1 MRTTI
6 ANRFDESLKAIQ
18 THARQVADEQN
29 RLSTGTKLLRASDS
43 PIAIGRAVD
52 LRTSSAHL
60 DSLKRLQGAASNRMA
75 EAELA
80 MQDAA
85 RVLDDFHQLW
95 AATQNGSL
103 GEDQL
108 TLFSIQAIALQEELR
123 QTLTR
128 TDAGGY
134 RLFDTKSLL
143 VMIGG
148 GSNNV
153 DPISVDTV
161 GAISDLKVLNS
172 SLDSDWLTRA
182 SSLDTAIDKITV
194 DPDSLIAKFVKSL
207 KEGKRPVVLNE
218 EFKKAS
224 QTMVLQRIAVGANQA
239 RVERATE
246 RADDVQLA
254 TQTAL
259 SMEVDTDYASSS
271 MEVQKAKALLEAAQ
285 TITAQIG
292 SMNLFQ
298 KLG

>member
-1 MRTTI
+1 
-6 ANRFDESLKAIQ
+6 
-18 THARQVADEQN
+18 
-29 RLSTGTKLLRASDS
+29 
-43 PIAIGRAVD
+43 
-52 LRTSSAHL
+52 
-60 DSLKRLQGAASNRMA
+60 MA

-85 RVLDDFHQLW
+85 RTLDDFHQLW
-95 AATQNGSL
+95 ASTQNGSL
-103 GEDQL
+103 GTDQL
-108 TLFSIQAIALQEELR
+108 RLFSTQAKAFQEELR
-123 QTLTR
+123 QTLMR

-134 RLFDTKSLL
+134 RLFDAKSLL
-143 VMIGG
+143 VIIGG

-161 GAISDLKVLNS
+161 GAIADLRILNA
-172 SLDSDWLTRA
+172 SLGPDWLTSA
-182 SSLDTAIDKITV
+182 ASLDDAIDKITT
-194 DPDSLIAKFVKSL
+194 DPDSLIAKFVRSL
-207 KEGKRPVVLNE
+207 QAGERPVVLNQ
-218 EFKKAS
+218 EFKTAS
-224 QTMVLQRIAVGANQA
+224 QTMVLERIGVGANQA

-246 RADDVQLA
+246 RANDVQLA

-259 SMEVDTDYASSS
+259 AVEVDTDYASSS

>member
-6 ANRFDESLKAIQ
+6 ANRFDESLTAIQ

-29 RLSTGTKLLRASDS
+29 RLSSGTKLLRASDS
-43 PIAIGRAVD
+43 PIAVGRSVD

-60 DSLKRLQGAASNRMA
+60 DSLKRLQAAATNRMA
-75 EAELA
+75 EAESA

-85 RVLDDFHQLW
+85 RILDDFHQLY
-95 AATQNGSL
+95 ASTQNGSL
-103 GEDQL
+103 GSDQL
-108 TLFSIQAIALQEELR
+108 RLFATQARALQEELR

-134 RLFDTKSLL
+134 RLFDSNSLL

-161 GAISDLKVLNS
+161 GAIVDLRVLNS
-172 SLDSDWLTRA
+172 DLGPNWLGDVESLDE
-182 SSLDTAIDKITV
+182 AIDQITIA
-194 DPDSLIAKFVKSL
+194 PNSLIAKFVESL
-207 KEGKRPVVLNE
+207 ISGTRPVVPNE
-218 EFKKAS
+218 EFKTAS

-259 SMEVDTDYASSS
+259 SAEVDTDYASSS

>member
-6 ANRFDESLKAIQ
+6 ANRFDESLNAIQ
-18 THARQVADEQN
+18 THARQVADEQS
-29 RLSTGTKLLRASDS
+29 RLSSGTKLLRASDS
-43 PIAIGRAVD
+43 PIAIGRSVD

-60 DSLKRLQGAASNRMA
+60 DSLKRLQSAALNRMS

-80 MQDAA
+80 LADAA
-85 RVLDDFHQLW
+85 RALDDFHQLW
-95 AATQNGSL
+95 ASTSNGSL
-103 GEDQL
+103 GPDQL
-108 TLFSIQAIALQEELR
+108 VFFSTQAKALQEELR
-123 QTLTR
+123 QTLMR
-128 TDAGGY
+128 TDSGGY
-134 RLFDTKSLL
+134 RLFDKTSLL
-143 VMIGG
+143 VTIGG

-161 GAISDLKVLNS
+161 GAIADLRVLNPNLGPEWLS
-172 SLDSDWLTRA
+172 ESDSLDV
-182 SSLDTAIDKITV
+182 AIDKITT
-194 DPDSLIAKFVKSL
+194 DPESLIGKFVRSL
-207 KEGKRPVVLNE
+207 QMGERPVVPNQ
-218 EFKKAS
+218 EFKTAS
-224 QTMVLQRIAVGANQA
+224 RTMVLERIGVGANQA

-246 RADDVQLA
+246 RANDVQLA

-259 SMEVDTDYASSS
+259 AVEVDTDYASSS